1 MDIENV
7 MLQFDQIEK
16 KIGSLIKFCKSLEAV
31 NTELKEK
38 VKTLETELQQK
49 VETENKYSE
58 QKAQIRSKIDGILKK
73 LDNLSEIPT
82 E

>member
-16 KIGSLIKFCKSLEAV
+16 KIGTLIKFCKSLEAA
-31 NTELKEK
+31 NSELIEK
-38 VKTLETELQQK
+38 VKTLESALQQK

-58 QKAQIRSKIDGILKK
+58 QKELIRSKIDGILIK
-73 LDNLSEIPT
+73 LDSLT
-82 E
+82 EMKTE